1 MSAVF
6 VAGAGTDVGKTFVAG
21 QLIRALIARG
31 VAVDALKPV
40 VSGFDPADWADS
52 DPGQLLAALGRP
64 LTDETLAAISPW
76 RYAAPLSPDMAAR
89 LEGRAVDCAA
99 VIGFCRDRIAAQSRT
114 LTLVEGAG
122 GVMSPVDEAT
132 TGLDLMAGIG
142 APVVLVGGS
151 YLGAISH
158 TLTAIEVL
166 CARGL
171 VLKAVV
177 VSESAAAGT
186 PFAETVAAIA
196 RLARFSPV
204 IAAPRRMGDLAW
216 REALADAVLATFG
229 CHARAIRARAA
240 TLRTPT
246 PAPAEI
252 RDPIRTPRIAWSCAW
267 LTAPGN
273 ARAAM

>member
-1 MSAVF
+1 MSGLF
-6 VAGAGTDVGKTFVAG
+6 IAGAGTDVGKTFVAG

-31 VAVDALKPV
+31 VPVDALKPV
-40 VSGFDPADWADS
+40 VSGFDPADWALS

-64 LTDETLAAISPW
+64 LNDGTLAAISPW

-99 VIGFCRDRIAAQSRT
+99 VLDFCRDGIAARPGV

-122 GVMSPVDEAT
+122 GVASPVDENT
-132 TGLDLMAGIG
+132 TGLDLMVGIG

-158 TLTAIEVL
+158 TLTAIEAVR
-166 CARGL
+166 ARGL
-171 VLKAVV
+171 DLKAVV
-177 VSESAAAGT
+177 VSESADVAT

-204 IAAPRRMGDLAW
+204 IAARRGLEDLAW
-216 REALADAVLATFG
+216 REALASA
-229 CHARAIRARAA
+229 
-240 TLRTPT
+240 
-246 PAPAEI
+246 
-252 RDPIRTPRIAWSCAW
+252 CA
-267 LTAPGN
+267 
-273 ARAAM
+273 